1 MHLDFELNCRH
12 SLASVNSAK
21 MSEGCDSEECAI
33 CQSSDVPSDDVL
45 ISCDMCDI
53 TVHAAC
59 YTVTKLPKKSED
71 W

>member
-1 MHLDFELNCRH
+1 
-12 SLASVNSAK
+12 
-21 MSEGCDSEECAI
+21 MSEGCDSEVCAI

-53 TVHAAC
+53 SVHAAC